1 MIEHNKWQ
9 NVDRKTS
16 EKRHFTISSFQI
28 ECPSYCRKVPAKALT
43 SLLLAKT
50 CLQKR
55 GSVTHTFHTGSFP
68 FWVFKSKQVQQ
79 MTNDKWT
86 LGLSSICLINL
97 MQTKLRFNSN
107 ERPHGI
113 WESRWQSTI
122 SSLTK
127 NYITISMQK
136 NQFDLNSLRYSRFQ
150 SLLTMST

>member
-1 MIEHNKWQ
+1 MTERRQKNFREATLYHKF
-9 NVDRKTS
+9 VSDRMSIKLS
-16 EKRHFTISSFQI
+16 KNCCKGSDKFIISKNMSAEK
-28 ECPSYCRKVPAKALT
+28 
-43 SLLLAKT
+43 
-50 CLQKR
+50 